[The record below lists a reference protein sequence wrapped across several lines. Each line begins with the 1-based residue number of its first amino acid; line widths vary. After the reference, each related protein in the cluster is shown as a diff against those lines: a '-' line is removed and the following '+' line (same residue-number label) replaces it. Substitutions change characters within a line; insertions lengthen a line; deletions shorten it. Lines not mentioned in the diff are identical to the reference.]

1 MKALFECQ
9 NFVASCCSCI
19 VFWWIPRPSPAC
31 IIYDMSQIAF
41 LYAQVTVICLLAEL
55 DGRLS
60 VLVWLAMLVSFSI
73 IATFPRPSG
82 IRTFVGSTILRLI
95 FSVGLEPTLRILG
108 LANVRRVAE
117 KTLDSYRGWRRIER
131 ARRSPMWP
139 GFDYSSVPYLWVEFA
154 VGFLPLFQGFFS
166 LHKNQHL

>member
-1 MKALFECQ
+1 M
-9 NFVASCCSCI
+9 
-19 VFWWIPRPSPAC
+19 RSPAN

-41 LYAQVTVICLLAEL
+41 VVHASHCYFTICLLADL

-73 IATFPRPSG
+73 IVTFPRPSG

-117 KTLDSYRGWRRIER
+117 ETVVS
-131 ARRSPMWP
+131 
-139 GFDYSSVPYLWVEFA
+139 
-154 VGFLPLFQGFFS
+154 
-166 LHKNQHL
+166 